1 MGEESSGDA
10 RREEMNEGG
19 KLGARKKE
27 TNERGKLG
35 DMWGI
40 AIARI

>member
-10 RREEMNEGG
+10 RREEMNGGG